1 MKRILSLILCLAMVM
16 TMIPAQVFATETETP
31 ETETVPAVTEPVSE
45 TEPVPAQTTESV
57 TEATEHQTVPEEA
70 AAADASQ
77 EEPATSGTC
86 GGNLTWALDEA
97 GVLTIAGSGAMDD
110 YKSYTY
116 TPWYDAAAQIKAV
129 ILENGVTAIGQNAF
143 AYCEN
148 LAAVSIP
155 DSVLTIGERAFSY
168 CSALQEVVL
177 PAGLTAVSEG
187 AFYYC
192 TGLTAVTLPEGLNSI
207 GDKAFLACTALTEI
221 VIPDSVTAIGDKA
234 FQNCSKLQRVG
245 FGKNV
250 KLIGSGAFYVCEAL
264 TELNL
269 PEGLTSIGEEAFR
282 GCEGLTKVDMP
293 DTVSFIGNGA
303 FAHCENLTE
312 LHLSADLSAIG
323 SQTFLRCLKLDG
335 ITIPE
340 GVETVGAEA
349 FSECKALSGI
359 RIPAGVHT
367 IGEKAFQYCGL
378 EWLSFAG
385 SPISIG
391 SRAFYFCRSLEVISF
406 SADAPAFAADG
417 DYFEEVTAVAYYPAE
432 NATWTE
438 DKLQNYGGTLTWT
451 VMGDHMDIDGDHICD
466 CGCGEKMGE
475 CTDMDLDHK
484 CDLCGGTV
492 GVHGDENKDH
502 DCDYGCAT
510 PIGEHRDTP
519 GDENHTCDYCGSEAI
534 LSSCSGGTATCKTP
548 AVCEECRQP
557 YGEKNEEN
565 HASAEFVYTVHEN
578 GTHTKTHACCEAVVE
593 TAAHAYADGR
603 CQCGKTQPA
612 DYGSLEKLYWELDA
626 DGKMTVIGEGAIES
640 GAGWVK
646 HAGAVKEL
654 IIDERITAIGEDAF
668 AGLGELE
675 VLSFP
680 ATAQVEK
687 NAFFNCRK
695 IRSVTLTGTG
705 EMTNYDETTR
715 VNLPWF
721 CTDAEGVTVI
731 FGAGLTGV
739 GSYAFCGAEKVT
751 SVLMSRGLVRLGD
764 HVFRGSGLK
773 SLSLPDTVTEIG
785 ASALSGMKNCVTL
798 ELPDSVEALG
808 EGALCDSGFQAVKLP
823 GKLKTISKRLLSG
836 CAQLNTV
843 TIPETV
849 TVIGEEA
856 FLGCKALMG
865 IRIPESVTRIEAG
878 AFRGCAMLYTVTL
891 PENLTEVGANAFAG
905 DTYLVTITIKSTALT
920 VGENAFSGCNALSTV
935 YFSGSQDQWK
945 ALNIASGNEALTKA
959 KVHFGTETEKPVQ
972 QISIL
977 HKSGLQFPADAVLD
991 GKNIL
996 VDLAGG
1002 NVITLG
1008 HAVFPE
1014 DATNAEVI
1022 WDNNNRTVVDA
1033 VANGDGTYTI
1043 TGKQAGDVTVV
1054 VMNYGSS
1061 GNHTYANTAVRFQFR
1076 KMVLPEGFP
1085 TYMTPGEVR
1094 KLNVTIEGDAGTERG
1109 IVWSMVKDETGEAV
1123 LTSDG
1128 RLTAGRKTGTV
1139 TVRAETTDGSGM
1151 SLEAAITVT
1160 DYAVVISG
1168 PDQVASGKSITLT
1181 AELVP
1186 SNLTNTK
1193 IIWELKNIDDSKY
1206 LTRFDGGKLTA
1217 KAGQTEKREIVV
1229 LAYAAD
1235 GKAAQAEK
1243 TVTIM
1248 PVAASVAILRGEETV
1263 TGTVSVNLNTLNGP
1277 LVLKA
1282 VTAPADAS
1290 KAVKWTESSKGSLA
1304 ALETQGED
1312 TVLVTPTGKTG
1323 TVTLTATAADG
1334 SGKKATLKVQFVR
1347 SATDIHILNN
1357 PGVLRAGSKLTLT
1370 TDVATAPDL
1379 TDRKVVWS
1387 LSPES
1392 LPYASINAKTGALT
1406 TYAYPGQVTITVR
1419 AAVESDQTIFEEQT
1433 IVLKPGAA
1441 EARISRDG
1449 KFLVK
1454 NEIVYVTVGTPVTLT
1469 GSVLPENAI
1478 QGGTWKVSGKGAAVT
1493 DNGDGTATVT
1503 MNAMGTATAVFTA
1516 SDGSKKNL
1524 SVKIQAVALGGT
1536 MTVTAKGGATEL
1548 RSGRTLQLTATVPG
1562 ATLKKF
1568 AWSVDKPEFATVT
1581 NGKVKA
1587 LTVYENTTVTVT
1599 ATALDGSGL
1608 SASYELLLLPAKDR
1622 MLHIKLDGRII
1633 TGTTQYLVVNG
1644 AGQELNV
1651 EVYDSISGTWT
1662 QVETGLTLGG
1672 KALTLNGMTVSGR
1685 AEGSGTVTA
1694 KQDGLTAKVTF
1705 KVVNPV
1711 EAITLSEKNGVYHLL
1726 PGKSLTLKAA
1736 LFGADGKAPTEKKL
1750 TWTVDDP
1757 TVATVSASGVV
1768 KAAKNLTRKA
1778 VVKVTATAIDGSGVS
1793 ATREITL
1800 YPMPTAIMVSANG
1813 VVLNQCVREFKVGDT
1828 LVLDTEILPGDAM
1841 QDVSIS
1847 ISSGKLATMTTDG
1860 NGKTVL
1866 TLTGKGTLTIKVATQ
1881 DGSKRTV
1888 SVKIKIG

>member
-1 MKRILSLILCLAMVM
+1 MKRIISLILCLAMVM
-16 TMIPAQVFATETETP
+16 TMIPAQVFATETEKAQYAVTW
-31 ETETVPAVTEPVSE
+31 EYDAAHVTIEGPAVAVEGEAYSATL
-45 TEPVPAQTTESV
+45 
-57 TEATEHQTVPEEA
+57 TEAVCCDVLSFA
-70 AAADASQ
+70 VRI
-77 EEPATSGTC
+77 
-86 GGNLTWALDEA
+86 NKVYIDEA
-97 GVLTIAGSGAMDD
+97 KYTYAQSTGVLTISAGLINGDISIEVLSRQKHTEDIRTEEFPGTCMEVSRTDKVVYCVECGVEFSRSSSMGTYGPHEAGTEPGRVEPTCQKEGGTGYYCKYGCGTVVIEEVVEQLPHTPGKPVLAGEWYIRYCIDCGEIAIRELVESVSHTPGEPVLKGEWNVVSCTECGWEISREHASTQREAAEKMLKLVNDLRAEHGLNPLQLTQEAVDLAASISEAIVEHPEALFRLDYCTVGAM
-110 YKSYTY
+110 SVMCHT
-116 TPWYDAAAQIKAV
+116 DAPVEYLFQYWCSHS
-129 ILENGVTAIGQNAF
+129 ES
-143 AYCEN
+143 
-148 LAAVSIP
+148 LAAILDASFAELGFGYVP
-155 DSVLTIGERAFSY
+155 FEYEGEMYSVLLL
-168 CSALQEVVL
+168 SAHQD
-177 PAGLTAVSEG
+177 G
-187 AFYYC
+187 
-192 TGLTAVTLPEGLNSI
+192 NR
-207 GDKAFLACTALTEI
+207 DH
-221 VIPDSVTAIGDKA
+221 
-234 FQNCSKLQRVG
+234 
-245 FGKNV
+245 
-250 KLIGSGAFYVCEAL
+250 VCD
-264 TELNL
+264 
-269 PEGLTSIGEEAFR
+269 R
-282 GCEGLTKVDMP
+282 GCEG
-293 DTVSFIGNGA
+293 F
-303 FAHCENLTE
+303 
-312 LHLSADLSAIG
+312 
-323 SQTFLRCLKLDG
+323 
-335 ITIPE
+335 
-340 GVETVGAEA
+340 VGE
-349 FSECKALSGI
+349 
-359 RIPAGVHT
+359 HT
-367 IGEKAFQYCGL
+367 D
-378 EWLSFAG
+378 
-385 SPISIG
+385 
-391 SRAFYFCRSLEVISF
+391 SLG
-406 SADAPAFAADG
+406 DG
-417 DYFEEVTAVAYYPAE
+417 DHFCDYCQNEQE
-432 NATWTE
+432 
-438 DKLQNYGGTLTWT
+438 KLTDCYGGTA
-451 VMGDHMDIDGDHICD
+451 D
-466 CGCGEKMGE
+466 CCWQ
-475 CTDMDLDHK
+475 
-484 CDLCGGTV
+484 
-492 GVHGDENKDH
+492 
-502 DCDYGCAT
+502 A
-510 PIGEHRDTP
+510 R
-519 GDENHTCDYCGSEAI
+519 
-534 LSSCSGGTATCKTP
+534 
-548 AVCEECRQP
+548 CEECGHP
-557 YGEKNEEN
+557 YGEVDKTN
-565 HASAEFVYTVHEN
+565 HRETGLVKYDNFDGYHLAKHSCCYEVAEIQKHTYEN
-578 GTHTKTHACCEAVVE
+578 GRCACDKLEPK
-593 TAAHAYADGR
+593 G
-603 CQCGKTQPA
+603 
-612 DYGSLEKLYWELDA
+612 YGYGENFYWELDA

-654 IIDERITAIGEDAF
+654 IIVERITAIGEDAF
-668 AGLGELE
+668 AGFGELE

-721 CTDAEGVTVI
+721 CTDAEGVTVT

-764 HVFRGSGLK
+764 HAFRGSGLK

-836 CAQLNTV
+836 CVQLNTV

-1151 SLEAAITVT
+1151 ALEAAITIT

-1168 PDQVASGKSITLT
+1168 PDQVASGKSITLI

-1193 IIWELKNIDDSKY
+1193 IIWALKNIDDSKY
-1206 LTRFDGGKLTA
+1206 LTRFEGGKITA

-1229 LAYAAD
+1229 LACAAD

-1248 PVAASVAILRGEETV
+1248 PVAASVAILRSEETV

-1406 TYAYPGQVTITVR
+1406 TYAYPGQVTIAVR

-1536 MTVTAKGGATEL
+1536 MTVTANGGATEL
-1548 RSGRTLQLTATVPG
+1548 RSGRPLQLTATVPG

-1608 SASYELLLLPAKDR
+1608 SASYELRLLPAKDR
-1622 MLHIKLDGRII
+1622 MLHIRRNGEVI

-1685 AEGSGTVTA
+1685 VEGSGTVTA

-1711 EAITLSEKNGVYHLL
+1711 ETITLSEKNGVYHLL

-1768 KAAKNLTRKA
+1768 KAAKNLTRKT

-1847 ISSGKLATMTTDG
+1847 ISSGKLATMTTDENG
-1860 NGKTVL
+1860 NTVL
-1866 TLTGKGTLTIKVATQ
+1866 KLTGKGTLTIKVATQ